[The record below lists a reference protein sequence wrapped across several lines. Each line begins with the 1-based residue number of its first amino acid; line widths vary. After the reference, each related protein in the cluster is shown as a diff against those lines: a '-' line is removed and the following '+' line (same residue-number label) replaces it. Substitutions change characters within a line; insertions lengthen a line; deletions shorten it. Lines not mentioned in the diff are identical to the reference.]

1 MDFWESQ
8 INTRARLN
16 EKMTEKA
23 YGKLASSVSDPQGR
37 IIFRTDDTEMLD
49 NAVRTCLQY
58 YGTESGTV
66 PPGIRQTDERIE
78 YLCRP
83 AGIMHRPVL
92 LKENWYED
100 AFGTMLANLKDG
112 TLVSLVPHGLRGF
125 DYVEPG
131 TGNRVRVRKSNAG
144 DIASEAV
151 LFYRALP
158 AKALSLSD
166 LVLWCLNIFNK
177 GDSFLVLFAALLAAI
192 MGLLPAWANKLAFEV
207 VIPSGQDNLILPLA
221 GLLLGVAVARL
232 LINNYRNLII
242 NRATTRI
249 DTFAVSAT
257 YARVL
262 MLPAAFFKKYDA
274 GNISSRINRMSEL
287 FRQIIS
293 LLLGGGLTAVLSLIY
308 LFQIRAYASDLA
320 VPALVI
326 IVLQTVCTLAS
337 AMLGK
342 KYEQKKLD
350 ADAGLSGTT
359 ASILNGVQK
368 IKLSGAEDRAFSKW
382 ADVYSEYAKAA
393 YNRPKLLRVL
403 PVLVSVIGAV
413 GIAWLYYIAGNAK
426 ISVADFMAFNV
437 AYGQMSA
444 AIIEFS
450 NLASEAIMTV
460 PMLNLV
466 EPIMKTVP
474 EITSDKGIV
483 TELNGQIDVS
493 NLSFRY
499 EEDGPVILDKL
510 SLKIRP
516 GEYIGIVGKSGCGK
530 STLVRLLLGFEKPLS
545 GSVFYGPASYDVANV
560 DLHSLRRH
568 IGTVLQD
575 GRLFPADIFNN
586 IVLSAPEATPDDAWH
601 AAELAG
607 IADDIRKMPMGMNTI
622 ISEGSG
628 NISGGQ
634 RQRLM
639 IARAICGERKIL
651 IFDEATSALDNITQK
666 HVTESLDSLKC
677 TRIVIAH
684 RLSTVQDCDRIIC
697 LDKGHI
703 VEEGS
708 YDELIERNG
717 FFAGLVARQRL
728 DGSD

>member
-1 MDFWESQ
+1 MNFWESQ
-8 INTRARLN
+8 INIRARLN
-16 EKMTEKA
+16 GKMTEKA
-23 YGKLASSVSDPQGR
+23 YGKLASAVSDPKDR
-37 IIFRTDDTEMLD
+37 IIFRSDDMEMLD

-58 YGTESGTV
+58 YGTEAGTV
-66 PPGIRQTDERIE
+66 PPGTRQTDERID

-92 LKENWYED
+92 LSENWFED

-112 TLVSLVPHGLRGF
+112 GPVSLLPHGLRGF

-131 TGNRVRVRKSNAG
+131 TGNRIRVTKSNAG
-144 DIASEAV
+144 NFAPEAV

-166 LVLWCLNIFNK
+166 LVLWCMNIFSK

-207 VIPSGQDNLILPLA
+207 VIPSGQGNLILPLA

-232 LINNYRNLII
+232 LINTYRNLII

-249 DTFAVSAT
+249 ETFAVSAT

-274 GNISSRINRMSEL
+274 GNIASRVNRMSEL
-287 FRQIIS
+287 FKQITS
-293 LLLGGGLTAVLSLIY
+293 LILGGGLTAVLSLIY
-308 LFQIRAYASDLA
+308 LGQIRAYASDLA
-320 VPALVI
+320 VPALII
-326 IVLQTVCTLAS
+326 IVLQAACTIAA
-337 AMLGK
+337 AMLGQK
-342 KYEQKKLD
+342 FEQKKMD
-350 ADAGLSGTT
+350 ANAGLSGTT
-359 ASILNGVQK
+359 ASILTGVQK

-393 YNRPKLLRVL
+393 YNRPELLRVL
-403 PVLVSVIGAV
+403 PVLVTLIGAV
-413 GIAWLYYIAGNAK
+413 GMARLYYIAGYTK

-444 AIIEFS
+444 AVIEFS
-450 NLASEAIMTV
+450 NLAAEAILTV
-460 PMLNLV
+460 PILKMV

-474 EITSDKGIV
+474 EMTSDKGIV
-483 TELNGQIDVS
+483 AGLNGQIDVS

-499 EEDGPVILDKL
+499 EEDGPMILDNL

-586 IVLSAPEATPDDAWH
+586 IVLSAPEATIDDAWH

-607 IADDIRKMPMGMNTI
+607 IADDIRQMPMGMNTI
-622 ISEGSG
+622 ISDGSG

-697 LDKGHI
+697 LDQGHI
-703 VEEGS
+703 IEEGS
-708 YDELIERNG
+708 YDELIEKNG

-728 DGSD
+728 DGND

>member
-1 MDFWESQ
+1 MNFWESQ
-8 INTRARLN
+8 INIRARLN
-16 EKMTEKA
+16 GKMTEKA
-23 YGKLASSVSDPQGR
+23 YGKLASAVSDPKDR

-58 YGTESGTV
+58 YGTEAGAV
-66 PPGIRQTDERIE
+66 PPGTRQTEERID

-83 AGIMHRPVL
+83 EGIMHRPVL
-92 LKENWYED
+92 LTENWYED
-100 AFGTMLANLKDG
+100 AFGSMLANLKDG
-112 TLVSLVPHGLRGF
+112 GPVSLLPHGLRGF

-131 TGNRVRVRKSNAG
+131 TGNRIRVTKSNAG
-144 DIASEAV
+144 NFAPEAV

-166 LVLWCLNIFNK
+166 LVLWCMNIFSK

-207 VIPSGQDNLILPLA
+207 VIPSGQGNLILPLA

-232 LINNYRNLII
+232 LINTYRNLII

-249 DTFAVSAT
+249 ETFAVSAT

-274 GNISSRINRMSEL
+274 GNIASRVNRMSEL
-287 FRQIIS
+287 FKQITS
-293 LLLGGGLTAVLSLIY
+293 LILGGGLTAVLSLIY
-308 LFQIRAYASDLA
+308 LGQIRAYASDLA
-320 VPALVI
+320 VPALII
-326 IVLQTVCTLAS
+326 IVLQAACTIAA
-337 AMLGK
+337 AMLGQK
-342 KYEQKKLD
+342 FEQKKMD
-350 ADAGLSGTT
+350 ANAGLSGTT
-359 ASILNGVQK
+359 ASILTGVQK

-393 YNRPKLLRVL
+393 YNRPELLRVL
-403 PVLVSVIGAV
+403 PVLVSLIGAV
-413 GIAWLYYIAGNAK
+413 GMARLYYIAGYTK

-437 AYGQMSA
+437 AYGQMSTA
-444 AIIEFS
+444 VIEFS
-450 NLASEAIMTV
+450 NLAAEAILTV
-460 PMLNLV
+460 PILNMV

-474 EITSDKGIV
+474 EMTSDKGIV
-483 TELNGQIDVS
+483 AGLNGQIDVS

-499 EEDGPVILDKL
+499 EEDGPMILDNL

-545 GSVFYGPASYDVANV
+545 GSIFYGPASYDVANV

-586 IVLSAPEATPDDAWH
+586 IVLSAPEATVDDAWH

-607 IADDIRKMPMGMNTI
+607 IAEDIRKMPMGMNTI
-622 ISEGSG
+622 ISDGSG

-703 VEEGS
+703 IEEGN
-708 YDELIERNG
+708 YDELIEKNG

-728 DGSD
+728 DGND